1 MTLTEFADYLRSRR
15 TELEMYGSSVVDY
28 VYSQLGSDRDILK
41 LVPVPRAKSIESALA
56 KVVRK
61 NYTNPI
67 MQMTDI
73 VGVRFVVLLHED
85 VERVSKIVAAGP
97 WEARQDRD
105 YENEK
110 LAAPT
115 TFAYQSNH
123 FIVYSKDNDF
133 ARTSGVSI
141 GTPCEVQIRT
151 LLQHAYSEL
160 THDTIYKPGGVK
172 PPPSAERLVAR
183 SMALIESTDDYFM
196 KTTEE
201 LRLAELPGKSWYQ
214 ALLDLYKEVIG
225 PDTARPVESLN
236 IEFHTLMSEVVAIAT
251 IEPLMDYWRSPENHG
266 FVDSIKRRAESAF
279 LFQQPFILALYFGL
293 PKAQLVITRCWP
305 FESLNAEFDEVYADL
320 GIPRNHH

>member
-1 MTLTEFADYLRSRR
+1 MTLADFAEYLRSRR
-15 TELEMYGSSVVDY
+15 SELERYGSSVIDY
-28 VYSQLGSDRDILK
+28 VCSELGSDRNILK
-41 LVPVPRAKSIESALA
+41 VAPIPRAKTIESALS

-61 NYTNPI
+61 NYSDPI
-67 MQMTDI
+67 AQMTDI

-85 VERVSKIVAAGP
+85 VERVSQIIAAGP

-123 FIVYSKDNDF
+123 FIVYTKDNDF
-133 ARTSGVSI
+133 AHGSGVSV

-151 LLQHAYSEL
+151 LLQHAYGEL
-160 THDTIYKPGGVK
+160 THDTIYKPGGLR

-201 LRLAELPGKSWYQ
+201 LRFAELPGKSWYK

-225 PDTARPVESLN
+225 PDTAHPVESLN
-236 IEFHTLMSEVVAIAT
+236 IEFHTLVSEVAAIAT
-251 IEPLMDYWRSPENHG
+251 IEPLMAYWRDPESQG
-266 FVDSIKRRAESAF
+266 FVECIRRRAGEAF
-279 LFQQPFILALYFGL
+279 LFQQPLILALYFGL
-293 PKAQLVITRCWP
+293 PRAQLVLTQRWP
-305 FESLNAEFDEVYADL
+305 FESLNAELDEVYADL

>member
-1 MTLTEFADYLRSRR
+1 MTLTDFADYLRSRQS
-15 TELEMYGSSVVDY
+15 ELERYGAGVIDY
-28 VYSQLGSDRDILK
+28 VCSQLGDKKSILK
-41 LVPVPRAKSIESALA
+41 IEPTARPKTIESALA

-61 NYTNPI
+61 NYSDPVA
-67 MQMTDI
+67 QMTDI

-85 VERVSKIVAAGP
+85 VERITKIVEGGP
-97 WEARQDRD
+97 WDARQDRD
-105 YENEK
+105 YEDEK

-123 FIVYSKDNDF
+123 FIVYCKDNSF
-133 ARTSGVSI
+133 AQTLGVSV

-151 LLQHAYSEL
+151 ILQHAYSEL

-201 LRLAELPGKSWYQ
+201 LRLAELPGKSWYED
-214 ALLDLYKEVIG
+214 LLELYMEVIG
-225 PDTARPVESLN
+225 ADLARPVKSIN
-236 IEFHTLMSEVVAIAT
+236 IEFHTVFNEVAAITAVG
-251 IEPLMDYWRSPENHG
+251 PLKDYWRSPESSG
-266 FVDSIKRRAESAF
+266 FVDSIKRRVGGTF
-279 LFQQPFILALYFGL
+279 LFQQPLVLALYFGL
-293 PKAQLVITRCWP
+293 LKAQHVVTRRWP
-305 FESLNAEFDEVYADL
+305 FESLNNEFDEVYGDL